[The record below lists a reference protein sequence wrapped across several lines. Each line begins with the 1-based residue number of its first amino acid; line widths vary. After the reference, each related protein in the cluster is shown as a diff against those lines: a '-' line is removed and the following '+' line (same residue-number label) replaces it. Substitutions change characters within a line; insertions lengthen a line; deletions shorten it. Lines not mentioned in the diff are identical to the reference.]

1 MRLSGPDGR
10 PGARGAG
17 GRAVAARRPVRWRP
31 AQRFALSPSSSRAA
45 PGCRGC
51 ASRGLRAEEIEPG
64 SSRVGPAAASR
75 GGVQVAPR
83 ILRGMPF
90 VLTAVGAALAVA
102 LELFEA
108 MAIVLAVALSR
119 RPSAALAGAG
129 AATLVCA
136 ALAVVVG
143 PVLVAQVAGDAL
155 RVVVGI
161 ALLLFGMEWLRKG
174 VLRLAGRRA
183 PSDSYAEF
191 LAEREALAEEEPP
204 AAGRFDW
211 PGFVVAF
218 KGVLLEGVEVILIVT
233 VLAARPGGLAPAL
246 AGGAAAV
253 VLVLGL
259 GVVLHR
265 PLRRLPETELKYVVG
280 LVLTTFGTFFCA
292 EGLGVDW
299 PLGDGALLLVL
310 AVWLLVSQGAVRV
323 LAGAGGGRPAS
334 EAAA

>member
-1 MRLSGPDGR
+1 MGLGIGT
-10 PGARGAG
+10 G
-17 GRAVAARRPVRWRP
+17 VRT
-31 AQRFALSPSSSRAA
+31 LV
-45 PGCRGC
+45 
-51 ASRGLRAEEIEPG
+51 E
-64 SSRVGPAAASR
+64 PAAEPPPAPKER
-75 GGVQVAPR
+75 PDVQVARP
-83 ILRGMPF
+83 ILLGMPF

-129 AATLVCA
+129 AATLACA

-143 PVLVAQVAGDAL
+143 PVLVARVAGDAL
-155 RVVVGI
+155 RVVVGV

-183 PSDSYAEF
+183 RSDSYAEF
-191 LAEREALAEEEPP
+191 VAEREALAEDEPP
-204 AAGRFDW
+204 VAGRFDW

-246 AGGAAAV
+246 AGAAAAV
-253 VLVLGL
+253 VLVMGLGL
-259 GVVLHR
+259 LLHR
-265 PLRRLPETELKYVVG
+265 PLRRLPESELKYVVG

-299 PLGDGALLLVL
+299 PLGDAGLLVVL
-310 AVWLLVSQGAVRV
+310 AVWIVVSQAMVRALSAAPRRAGEPRAV
-323 LAGAGGGRPAS
+323 A
-334 EAAA
+334 

>member
-1 MRLSGPDGR
+1 
-10 PGARGAG
+10 
-17 GRAVAARRPVRWRP
+17 
-31 AQRFALSPSSSRAA
+31 
-45 PGCRGC
+45 
-51 ASRGLRAEEIEPG
+51 
-64 SSRVGPAAASR
+64 
-75 GGVQVAPR
+75 VAPR

-129 AATLVCA
+129 AATLACA

-183 PSDSYAEF
+183 RSDSYAEF

-246 AGGAAAV
+246 VGGAAAV
-253 VLVLGL
+253 VLVIGLGL
-259 GVVLHR
+259 LLHR
-265 PLRRLPETELKYVVG
+265 PLRRLPESELKYVVG

-299 PLGDGALLLVL
+299 PLGDAGLLVVL
-310 AVWLLVSQGAVRV
+310 AVWLVISQAMVRA
-323 LAGAGGGRPAS
+323 LS
-334 EAAA
+334 AAPPRARSRRVVA